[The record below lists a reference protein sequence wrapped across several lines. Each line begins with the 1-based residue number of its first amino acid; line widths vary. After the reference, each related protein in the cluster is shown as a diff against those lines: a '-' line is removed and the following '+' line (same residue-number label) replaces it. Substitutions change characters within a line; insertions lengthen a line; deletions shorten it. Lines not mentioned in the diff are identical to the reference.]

1 MSLQGIT
8 TNNSINIMYRN
19 FSVSW
24 RQNIVQSYASG
35 LSLFNYIANTQ
46 NNFLS
51 YVIELCDIQ
60 RTYGKLC
67 FENHR
72 GAEILYLT
80 FNLII
85 ITEQHDYIDLFGICK
100 FEFT

>member
-1 MSLQGIT
+1 
-8 TNNSINIMYRN
+8 MYRN

-24 RQNIVQSYASG
+24 RYEIVQSFASG
-35 LSLFNYIANTQ
+35 LSLFNYVANTN

-51 YVIELCDIQ
+51 YVIELCDLK

-67 FENHR
+67 FENHQ

-80 FNLII
+80 FSLII
-85 ITEQHDYIDLFGICK
+85 IT
-100 FEFT
+100 